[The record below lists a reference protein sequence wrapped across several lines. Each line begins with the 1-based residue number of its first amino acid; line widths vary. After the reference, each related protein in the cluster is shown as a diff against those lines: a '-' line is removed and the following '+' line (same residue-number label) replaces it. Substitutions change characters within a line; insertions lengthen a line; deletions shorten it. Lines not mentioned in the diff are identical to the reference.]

1 MKNFKARK
9 NGDLKMF
16 INVGSTDDP
25 SYVDFTKVLMV
36 TPIVDR
42 DFRSRMIFDLD
53 LNIMSKLTV
62 EEIMK
67 RFYDKF
73 NYQAPLRVKIED

>member
-42 DFRSRMIFDLD
+42 DFRSRMITTKVG
-53 LNIMSKLTV
+53 S
-62 EEIMK
+62 
-67 RFYDKF
+67 
-73 NYQAPLRVKIED
+73 